1 MITMAGYGKIFCVG
15 GEGGYLGSD
24 GINPILFQIFVGDA
38 SRQWLE
44 VNYVDSSIKPIGKI
58 ITIIPQGPDHKDS
71 IIDACLA
78 FYPQFFGSCPS
89 LPAVKE
95 KLKDAER
102 MDFDLGKNVPEEWAQ
117 LREEARPLLSKLAIY
132 KAELVPVEI

>member
-1 MITMAGYGKIFCVG
+1 MAGYRKIFCVG
-15 GEGGYLGSD
+15 EEGGYLGSD

-44 VNYVDSSIKPIGKI
+44 VNYIDSTIKPIGKI
-58 ITIIPQGPDHKDS
+58 KTIIPQGPNDKNS
-71 IIDACLA
+71 IIDACIA
-78 FYPQFFGSCPS
+78 FYPKFFESCPS
-89 LPAVKE
+89 LFAVKT

-117 LREEARPLLSKLAIY
+117 LREEARPLISKLAIY
-132 KAELVPVEI
+132 QAELIPVEI